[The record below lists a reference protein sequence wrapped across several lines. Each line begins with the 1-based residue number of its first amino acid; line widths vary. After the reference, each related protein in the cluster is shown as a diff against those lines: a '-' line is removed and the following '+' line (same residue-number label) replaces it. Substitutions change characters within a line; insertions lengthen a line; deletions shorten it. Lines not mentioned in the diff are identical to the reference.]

1 MNELG
6 PKRAAI
12 ARTGVPDDFQ
22 LDGFI
27 PYMLNQIFDQMN
39 GNLRQALR
47 PFGLSIHQWRVLC
60 LLKLRGDS
68 SMGEISASTVMGQST
83 ISRVVDQL
91 ERDGL
96 AMRRPLPE
104 NNRVI
109 LVSLSAAGERMI
121 EEVFPAAIA
130 VHGDAI
136 DQFSAAEKEMLLSM
150 LHRMLANL
158 RQHGA
163 LHAASGNITALG

>member
-6 PKRAAI
+6 PKRAGA

-60 LLKLRGDS
+60 LLKLRGES

-96 AMRRPLPE
+96 AIRRPLPE

-109 LVSLSAAGERMI
+109 LVSLSEAGDRLI
-121 EEVFPAAIA
+121 EEVFPAAIS
-130 VHGDAI
+130 VHDDAI
-136 DQFSAAEKEMLLSM
+136 DQFSAEEKKLLLRM
-150 LHRMLANL
+150 LHRMLGNL

-163 LHAASGNITALG
+163 LRAANGNITALG